1 MLFRSIRALRD
12 VGAAVKAGD
21 LGGFVEGEWNLSYED
36 ADSWIAMMPSPPMGP
51 VWRAGASSGIKRW
64 SAAKLVFGECP

>member
-1 MLFRSIRALRD
+1 MSICNEKYEITDIAH
-12 VGAAVKAGD
+12 GTYS
-21 LGGFVEGEWNLSYED
+21 FED